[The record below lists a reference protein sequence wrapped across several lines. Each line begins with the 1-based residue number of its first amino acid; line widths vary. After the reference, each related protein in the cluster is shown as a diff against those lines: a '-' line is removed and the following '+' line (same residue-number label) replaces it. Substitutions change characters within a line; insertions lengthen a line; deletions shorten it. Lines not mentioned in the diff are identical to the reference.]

1 MENDAQ
7 GSKEQAMRYYILPP
21 KRAVRG
27 FERHLPL
34 SLVPYRE
41 DLQTCS
47 ADTPSWR
54 TYQLIQALSAGIWHG
69 DIQPYADKQSV
80 PLGTS
85 TLDWA
90 LDRLP
95 GMHVR
100 SAALPL
106 GASNNHCARGA
117 YQYSLTVTL

>member
-1 MENDAQ
+1 MLRGRGYE
-7 GSKEQAMRYYILPP
+7 ILYPAP

-69 DIQPYADKQSV
+69 DNIQPYADKPSV

-85 TLDWA
+85 TFDWA
-90 LDRLP
+90 LGRLP
-95 GMHVR
+95 GMRVR
-100 SAALPL
+100 PAALPL
-106 GASNNHCARGA
+106 GASDNHCARRA